1 MERINRKPR
10 KSLEVCKS
18 FPSIS
23 FFKLIGID
31 QKDIDKIFAGRAYS
45 KKTIKGKKILI
56 PCKQLKKVQK
66 KISKLLTNIQ
76 YVSTHI
82 HSYTKRKSILTCIDT
97 HRWSSR
103 ILCADIKDFFG
114 SIKQREIESYFNKT
128 FYMHKDLFCDALV
141 ESFQVDRAHINKMF
155 EREGMSP
162 DISCLMRLNSYDV
175 DMISRLC
182 CYRGYLPIGS
192 PSSPVLSNIVLS
204 NMDDRISN
212 FAYER
217 GLKYTRYADDIVI
230 SSNLAAG
237 TSSRSA
243 YRNPNDRAGLHKNN
257 LRKFLPILID
267 LLEYYGFKV
276 NYKKVK
282 YMRNKATKKLFNIN
296 INSKGERN
304 VCRKY
309 RKRVRAER
317 HQLELSKKNA
327 KKGDGLLDYRE
338 DLTEDRTGG
347 KEAWI
352 KHVDNRKNPEQDI
365 SHLLSKKNDRIPF

>member
-1 MERINRKPR
+1 
-10 KSLEVCKS
+10 
-18 FPSIS
+18 
-23 FFKLIGID
+23 
-31 QKDIDKIFAGRAYS
+31 
-45 KKTIKGKKILI
+45 
-56 PCKQLKKVQK
+56 
-66 KISKLLTNIQ
+66 
-76 YVSTHI
+76 
-82 HSYTKRKSILTCIDT
+82 
-97 HRWSSR
+97 
-103 ILCADIKDFFG
+103 
-114 SIKQREIESYFNKT
+114 
-128 FYMHKDLFCDALV
+128 MHKDLFCDALV